1 MTFSIKL
8 IIIVLSIRMLKLAK
22 GFYGCKTKEMH
33 IWNYS
38 LYPMQVRRNAYLK
51 LLSISHALK
60 LLLAHSVLSKNHML
74 HAQQGDQSKSP
85 ASPNKCI
92 FETTLYIPCTQAA
105 TCPSHAFKEPYAS
118 CSTRWPNDQSNLKT
132 LPCNYLVKNNGL

>member
-60 LLLAHSVLSKNHML
+60 LLLAHSALSKNHML
-74 HAQQGDQSKSP
+74 HAQQGDQSNPLQVQRNAYLKLLS
-85 ASPNKCI
+85 I
-92 FETTLYIPCTQAA
+92 
-105 TCPSHAFKEPYAS
+105 SHALKLLLAHPVLSKNHMLHAQQD
-118 CSTRWPNDQSNLKT
+118 DQMTKVT
-132 LPCNYLVKNNGL
+132 WRHFLVIIW